1 VYCIVTQLETREEEA
16 MIVLLSLETEMNVLQ
31 QTYQELNRELR
42 DLEAQEFRFWNELNT
57 KEMASKEYLEQ
68 IESMNIQYELAK
80 ERLELLKS
88 TNVYN
93 DAFKIWHDGP
103 FGTINGLR
111 LGKLASKSVDWAEIN
126 AGIGQMA
133 LLIECLA
140 QKMKFTFRQ
149 YRIIAMG
156 SSSKIEKL
164 DGDKAVYEL
173 YGSNDFT
180 GMLLFSNRRFD
191 MGLVALLGCLKEF
204 ADHLEAQDSTFR
216 LPYRYLYLTRIAKD
230 RIGDCSIKLQFNQE
244 ENWTKALKY
253 LLIDLKWLMAFCA
266 S

>member
-1 VYCIVTQLETREEEA
+1 MSQLEKSYSD
-16 MIVLLSLETEMNVLQ
+16 LNK
-31 QTYQELNRELR
+31 ELN
-42 DLEAQEFRFWNELNT
+42 DLQDQESQFWTLLNA
-57 KEMASKEYLEQ
+57 KEMETKEYLEQ

-80 ERLELLKS
+80 ERLELLKN

-111 LGKLASKSVDWAEIN
+111 LGKLPSKSVDWTEIN

-140 QKMKFTFRQ
+140 QKMKFTFKQ

-156 SSSKIEKL
+156 SFSKIEKL
-164 DGDKAVYEL
+164 EGDKAIYEL

-180 GMLLFSNRRFD
+180 GILLFSNRRFD

-204 ADHLEAQDSTFR
+204 ADHLEAKDSTFR
-216 LPYRYLYLTRIAKD
+216 LPYR
-230 RIGDCSIKLQFNQE
+230 
-244 ENWTKALKY
+244 
-253 LLIDLKWLMAFCA
+253 
-266 S
+266 